1 MNIREKRI
9 YDEIHTL
16 RKNIK
21 TMTSHIRAVLSI
33 PVVTMI
39 IVSLGCGGCGGASK
53 IVDADDTKEKVEKVI
68 LQKSDSSQSN
78 THPLQTT
85 TPSVQATNFYPI
97 AASNISDH
105 TLEIPTDEFNVY
117 KYLLSFY
124 DKNTKTL
131 LKKVDLVQDNPYHTK
146 GLERRKE
153 PFKNL
158 TYFLSAPK
166 AKNKYDV
173 KQFLPQEFFNEI
185 PEDFP
190 IERAIASIYLSVTGT
205 KYATVTYELDWLPD
219 AYSDQGEWDGPGY
232 GVHYVVVYDS
242 LGNKIFNRQFDGTSH
257 LPSVS
262 MDGKYLFTMA
272 CLSPEWDKNIRYRF
286 TVFNIKTGK
295 TAYTELIENC
305 QKNGGGG
312 DIYPEFRFAN
322 GYYALIK
329 NENVKGFSYENNKLF
344 KYINDNKFTMFDISE
359 EQLLLK
365 YPNGREVIVKKDS
378 LYQQIKID

>member
-1 MNIREKRI
+1 MLSPKNFKNNNISGF
-9 YDEIHTL
+9 L
-16 RKNIK
+16 
-21 TMTSHIRAVLSI
+21 
-33 PVVTMI
+33 MI
-39 IVSLGCGGCGGASK
+39 ITLLCFGCRKPLHTGSHLFS
-53 IVDADDTKEKVEKVI
+53 EKP
-68 LQKSDSSQSN
+68 DSTCALPKKN
-78 THPLQTT
+78 TINFLHPT
-85 TPSVQATNFYPI
+85 VQDTNFYPI
-97 AASNISDH
+97 TSSNISDH

-295 TAYTELIENC
+295 TAYAELIENC

-312 DIYPEFRFAN
+312 SFYVDEIDTKLKASS
-322 GYYALIK
+322 YYITKINNLK
-329 NENVKGFSYENNKLF
+329 KYYLYEE
-344 KYINDNKFTMFDISE
+344 NKFYIQKDYHLIYTWFYQPERKLKIVYLDKPE
-359 EQLLLK
+359 EITSIDSFF
-365 YPNGREVIVKKDS
+365 NEVKLD
-378 LYQQIKID
+378 

>member
-1 MNIREKRI
+1 MLSPKNFKNNNISGF
-9 YDEIHTL
+9 L
-16 RKNIK
+16 
-21 TMTSHIRAVLSI
+21 
-33 PVVTMI
+33 MI
-39 IVSLGCGGCGGASK
+39 ITLLCFGCRKPLHTGSHLFS
-53 IVDADDTKEKVEKVI
+53 EKP
-68 LQKSDSSQSN
+68 DSTCALPKKN
-78 THPLQTT
+78 TINFLHPT
-85 TPSVQATNFYPI
+85 VQDTNFYPI
-97 AASNISDH
+97 TSSNISDH

-295 TAYTELIENC
+295 TVYTELIENC

-312 DIYPEFRFAN
+312 DFDNESKRGIA
-322 GYYALIK
+322 YYYIRK
-329 NENVKGFSYENNKLF
+329 NDE
-344 KYINDNKFTMFDISE
+344 
-359 EQLLLK
+359 LLK
-365 YPNGREVIVKKDS
+365 SFLSAGEKFYISKSWESIYYIKVKSDEKVE
-378 LYQQIKID
+378 IKLLDGNIEEININELCKLLKLLN